1 MGKKLFFFAGEAS
14 GDQHASVMI
23 RKLKAA
29 EPDTEIICWGG
40 DKMQA
45 AGAVLLS
52 HYKDRNIMGL
62 VEVIKNLGLIR
73 RFMQQAREDI
83 LKHRPDKVIFVDNPG
98 FNLPLAKYAHS
109 LGIFVHWYI
118 APKAWAWNEGRIKTM
133 RKVIDQL
140 DVIFPFEVEFFTS
153 RGMPCTYVGNPTYEA
168 VREFRGESIEG
179 RVEGLEFSVEGLE
192 GRVEGGELSELPAKD
207 QNPVIA
213 LLPGSRPAEV
223 SSLLPSFVKAVEL
236 REKSKERKVTI
247 KVAGAPSLSQE
258 FYENILRES
267 QLEADV
273 VFNKTFDILHE
284 AAQSGGYALVASG
297 TATLE
302 TSLLGCPQL
311 VAYKVSPLTYFVGK
325 YLFRIQHVSLVNIL
339 LKRQAVQE
347 ILQDVSAERLSRAID
362 EIHPNSGEIQNEIEA
377 LLSKSQAQ

>member
-1 MGKKLFFFAGEAS
+1 MAKKLFFFAGEAS

-83 LKHRPDKVIFVDNPG
+83 LKHRPDKVVFVDNPG

-168 VREFRGESIEG
+168 VKEFRGES
-179 RVEGLEFSVEGLE
+179 LE

-207 QNPVIA
+207 QSPVIA

-223 SSLLPSFVKAVEL
+223 SSLLPSFIKAVQL
-236 REKSKERKVTI
+236 REEANERKVTI

-267 QLEADV
+267 QLEADI
-273 VFNKTFDILHE
+273 VFDKTFDILH
-284 AAQSGGYALVASG
+284 AASQSGGYALVASG

-302 TSLLGCPQL
+302 TALFGCPQL

-325 YLFRIQHVSLVNIL
+325 YIFRIQHVSLVNIL
-339 LKRQAVQE
+339 LKRPAVQE
-347 ILQDVSAERLSRAID
+347 ILQDVSAERLWRAID
-362 EIHPNSGEIQNEIEA
+362 EIHPNSSEIQSEIEA
-377 LLSKSQAQ
+377 LLSNSRA

>member
-1 MGKKLFFFAGEAS
+1 MAKKLFFFAGEAS

-29 EPDTEIICWGG
+29 EPETEIICWGG

-83 LKHRPDKVIFVDNPG
+83 LKHRPDKVVFVDNPG

-153 RGMPCTYVGNPTYEA
+153 RGMPCTYVGNPTFEA
-168 VREFRGESIEG
+168 VKEFRGE
-179 RVEGLEFSVEGLE
+179 RLE
-192 GRVEGGELSELPAKD
+192 GRVEGGEWSELPAKD
-207 QNPVIA
+207 QIPRTKDQVPVIA

-223 SSLLPSFVKAVEL
+223 SSLLPSFIMAVQL
-236 REKSKERKVTI
+236 REKANGRQVTL
-247 KVAGAPSLSQE
+247 KVAGAPSLSPK

-267 QLEADV
+267 QLEADI
-273 VFNKTFDILHE
+273 VFDKTFDILNA

-302 TSLLGCPQL
+302 TALFGCPQL
-311 VAYKVSPLTYFVGK
+311 VAYKVSPFTYFVGK
-325 YLFRIQHVSLVNIL
+325 YLFKIQYVSLVNVL
-339 LKRQAVQE
+339 LKRPAVQE
-347 ILQDVSAERLSRAID
+347 ILQDVSAERLWRAID
-362 EIHPNSGEIQNEIEA
+362 EIHPNSGEIQNDIEA
-377 LLSKSQAQ
+377 LLSNSRA